1 MSDSFSTLR
10 LFSRVA
16 RTESFTAAGKEIG
29 LSQPSVSRIISKLEK
44 DLGAALFVRSTHA
57 VKLTEA
63 GADYLER
70 VEPILAALEEANY
83 MARGDGTLK
92 GRLRVG
98 CATSFAVRE
107 IIPRIPTFLD
117 QHPEL
122 KVDFVLTDSR
132 QDLIDQ
138 AIDVAIR
145 FGLLIDSTLVARKI
159 GETPRLIVAS
169 PAYLE
174 KSGIPKVPADLAS
187 HKVILGPSGMGPA
200 GWNFKKKDKALSVRV
215 EGQLTVTVN
224 EAATASAL
232 AGLGIITTSFWGC
245 KSELESGKLVQL
257 LNDWE
262 IGTVEVNAVLAGGR
276 NAKPSA
282 RAFTD
287 YLVKSF
293 RNDA

>member
-1 MSDSFSTLR
+1 MTDSISTLH

-44 DLGAALFVRSTHA
+44 DLGSALFVRSTHA
-57 VKLTEA
+57 VKLTEV
-63 GADYLER
+63 GMDYLEKID
-70 VEPILAALEEANY
+70 PILAALEEANHF
-83 MARGDGTLK
+83 ARGDGTLK

-107 IIPRIPTFLD
+107 VIPRIPEFVEA
-117 QHPEL
+117 HPEL
-122 KVDFVLTDSR
+122 QIDFVLTDSR

-145 FGLLIDSTLVARKI
+145 FGALADSTLVARKI
-159 GETPRLIVAS
+159 GESERLLAAS

-174 KSGIPKVPADLAS
+174 KAGTPKVPADLAL
-187 HKVILGPSGMGPA
+187 HQVILGPAGMGPA
-200 GWNFKKKDKALSVRV
+200 GWNFKKDGKALSVRV

-232 AGLGIITTSFWGC
+232 AGLGIITTSLWGC
-245 KSELESGKLVQL
+245 KTEIENGELVRL
-257 LNDWE
+257 LTDWE
-262 IGTVEVNAVLAGGR
+262 IGFVEVNAVLAGGR

-282 RAFTD
+282 RAF
-287 YLVKSF
+287 
-293 RNDA
+293 A

>member
-1 MSDSFSTLR
+1 MSDSVSALR
-10 LFSRVA
+10 LFCRVA

-57 VKLTEA
+57 VKLTEV
-63 GADYLER
+63 GTDYLGRIER
-70 VEPILAALEEANY
+70 ILASLEEANH

-107 IIPRIPTFLD
+107 VIPRIAEFVE

-122 KVDFVLTDSR
+122 KVDFVLTDSM

-145 FGLLIDSTLVARKI
+145 FGEMPDSTLIARKI
-159 GETPRLIVAS
+159 GESPRIVVAS

-174 KSGIPKVPADLAS
+174 RAGTPKSPADLAN
-187 HKVILGPSGMGPA
+187 HKVVLGPSGMGRA
-200 GWNFKKKDKALSVRV
+200 GWNFTKKGKALSVRV
-215 EGQLTVTVN
+215 EGQVTVTVN
-224 EAATASAL
+224 EAATAAAL
-232 AGLGIITTSFWGC
+232 AGLGVVTTSYWGC
-245 KSELESGKLVQL
+245 KSEIESGKLVRL
-257 LNDWE
+257 LPEWE
-262 IGTVEVNAVLAGGR
+262 IGFASVNAVLAGGR
-276 NAKPSA
+276 DAKPSA

-293 RNDA
+293 RNHS